1 MAPFP
6 LQGALDGQEMAS
18 PPKEGKNLLDA
29 QAEGPVLLSDSTK
42 TGVWYR

>member
-18 PPKEGKNLLDA
+18 PPKENLEHAFTLTRD
-29 QAEGPVLLSDSTK
+29 GD
-42 TGVWYR
+42 